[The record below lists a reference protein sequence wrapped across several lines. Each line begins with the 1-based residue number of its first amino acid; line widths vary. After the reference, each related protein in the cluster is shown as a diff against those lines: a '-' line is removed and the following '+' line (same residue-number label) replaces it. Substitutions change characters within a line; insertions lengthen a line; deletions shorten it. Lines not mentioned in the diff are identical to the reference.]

1 MCERLRGKSTTDMAN
16 KDSAFNVIS
25 RNPLVDISN
34 SARSGSYCDAPDL
47 DNDII
52 IIDKEND
59 FVPDSVSAP
68 PSRSRLHRSR
78 IQSVEMIFYVFT
90 FFHYVWHTNFLHYN
104 LYCSF
109 IVIVF
114 DDILQY

>member
-1 MCERLRGKSTTDMAN
+1 MGN
-16 KDSAFNVIS
+16 KDSAFNVTS

-34 SARSGSYCDAPDL
+34 SARSGGYCDAPDL

-68 PSRSRLHRSR
+68 PTRYQSRLHRSR
-78 IQSVEMIFYVFT
+78 VQSVQMIFYVFI
-90 FFHYVWHTNFLHYN
+90 FFHYVWDTVFLHYN